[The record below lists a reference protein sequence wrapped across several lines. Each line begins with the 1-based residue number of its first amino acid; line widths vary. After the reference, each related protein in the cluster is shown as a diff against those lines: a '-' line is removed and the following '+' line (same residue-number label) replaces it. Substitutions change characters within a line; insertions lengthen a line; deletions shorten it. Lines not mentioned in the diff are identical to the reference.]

1 MRRAVIV
8 SAARTA
14 IGRRNGSLSG
24 WHPAELA
31 AHVLSAVTSRVGVDP
46 QLVDDVILG
55 CVTQVGTQSMNVA
68 RTAVLAA
75 GFPDTVP
82 ATTIDRQCGSSQQ
95 ALHFAAQGIMSG
107 AIDVAI
113 AGGVE
118 CMSSV
123 QMFSNCNG
131 DPTSIYGKAVSERY
145 ANRSSFG
152 IHGLIPQG
160 ISSELMIDKW
170 GLTRQELDE
179 FALRSQQRAAV
190 ARDQGRFW
198 AEIVPIE
205 SRRPAQGGTGTIV
218 IGPQFDTDECIRAT
232 SREAL
237 AGLKAVF
244 VDGGRVTAG
253 NASQISDGAAA
264 LLIMSEERAA
274 QLGIRPR
281 AVVSHMSVVGSD
293 PVLMLDGPI
302 PATRKVLERA
312 GLTPGDIDCY
322 EVNEAF
328 APVVLAWQREL
339 AVDPDRVN
347 VNGGAIALGHPL
359 GASGARLAVT
369 LMYELERTKG
379 RFGLQA
385 ICEGGGMANATV
397 IERLPE

>member
-55 CVTQVGTQSMNVA
+55 CVTQVGAQSMDVA
-68 RTAVLAA
+68 RMAVLAA

-152 IHGLIPQG
+152 FHGLIPQG

-179 FALRSQQRAAV
+179 FALRSQQRAAL

-198 AEIVPIE
+198 AEI
-205 SRRPAQGGTGTIV
+205 
-218 IGPQFDTDECIRAT
+218 GP
-232 SREAL
+232 SNP
-237 AGLKAVF
+237 
-244 VDGGRVTAG
+244 GGRRKTA
-253 NASQISDGAAA
+253 
-264 LLIMSEERAA
+264 
-274 QLGIRPR
+274 P
-281 AVVSHMSVVGSD
+281 
-293 PVLMLDGPI
+293 GP
-302 PATRKVLERA
+302 
-312 GLTPGDIDCY
+312 
-322 EVNEAF
+322 
-328 APVVLAWQREL
+328 
-339 AVDPDRVN
+339 
-347 VNGGAIALGHPL
+347 
-359 GASGARLAVT
+359 S
-369 LMYELERTKG
+369 
-379 RFGLQA
+379 
-385 ICEGGGMANATV
+385 
-397 IERLPE
+397 